1 MELLDQEIIALVHLS
16 RDALQA
22 ARLVD
27 MDDAGHLV
35 HHFGTEAKCSL
46 HVRRFL
52 VRLEVFRAV
61 LVQDGRSEGTKFLA
75 KLDSAIDLVLDIRP
89 ARIGEDGTIAQR
101 PRAELGSSLDPAD
114 DPAFGQR
121 LGGDPMNLSRPV
133 TNLLRRIKTNKDI
146 ESLTRQGRTQVRSMR
161 GGARF
166 PVEVIVP
173 VSEEGGTDSVAIVGG
188 RGEDVQV
195 LERRAL
201 QDHAV

>member
-1 MELLDQEIIALVHLS
+1 
-16 RDALQA
+16 
-22 ARLVD
+22 
-27 MDDAGHLV
+27 
-35 HHFGTEAKCSL
+35 
-46 HVRRFL
+46 
-52 VRLEVFRAV
+52 
-61 LVQDGRSEGTKFLA
+61 
-75 KLDSAIDLVLDIRP
+75 
-89 ARIGEDGTIAQR
+89 
-101 PRAELGSSLDPAD
+101 ELGSSLDPAD

-133 TNLLRRIKTNKDI
+133 TNLLRRIKTNKVI

-173 VSEEGGTDSVAIVGG
+173 VSEEGGTDGVAIVGG

-201 QDHAV
+201 QDHAVARGIESAAAAEDEIVGDAE